1 VSGPAKVAIVVAMA
15 KEGRVIGKDG
25 GLPWRIPGDMRFFKS
40 ITLGK
45 PIIMGRKTF
54 ESIGKPLPGR
64 TNIVITRDTNWS
76 ADGARVCHT
85 IEDALVLA
93 RKIAAR
99 DDAAHICI
107 IGGAEIYA
115 LALPLTDVI
124 FLTEVAG
131 AVEGDTTLSAFDMS
145 EWEEVNR
152 LPIPDDARA
161 THKAELVELVR
172 R

>member
-1 VSGPAKVAIVVAMA
+1 MSGTPKVAIVVAMA

-25 GLPWRIPGDMRFFKS
+25 GLPWRIPGDMKFFKS
-40 ITLGK
+40 VTMGK

-54 ESIGKPLPGR
+54 ESIGRPLPGR
-64 TNIVITRDTNWS
+64 TNIVITRDPSWS
-76 ADGARVCHT
+76 VDGVEVCHSVD
-85 IEDALVLA
+85 EALVLA

-99 DDAAHICI
+99 DDAAHVCI
-107 IGGAEIYA
+107 IGGAEIYTQV
-115 LALPLTDVI
+115 LPMTDVI

-131 AVEGDTTLSAFDMS
+131 AVEGDATLSAFDMD
-145 EWEEVNR
+145 EWNVVSR
-152 LPIPDDARA
+152 TPIPDDAGA